1 MKFLNKRFHFIR
13 PGDKLILQKVT
24 STNVQAM
31 QKNQIQSRKFSFLV
45 FPVTMNELLRTVVSA
60 LSLLLLS
67 TLLLGSITS
76 PAISKCFQQE
86 EIALQEAQA
95 KKEESARQDAQQ
107 AADAKAAAVKDQVAV
122 AAPDEEKAGED
133 DDEQEPADVID
144 TSAQPAPQSMADD
157 QIKLHMWDGS
167 IVGGKVSVQSIDVM
181 TEFGMLTIPINQIV
195 AFYPGLDSFPQKKAQ
210 LEQLVQ
216 DLGDGTYQVREN
228 AHRALVKIGLPL
240 KKEIDKFADGGSVER
255 KKHLVEIRKEL
266 QELIDDAEEIEEA
279 TNIREL
285 TQQDKVVTPYMT
297 VVGKIQTELFEVTS
311 KFGELKVRLEDVEYA
326 SRDVNL
332 PKDDLRKKVEIDSD
346 NFYQRKPKSTGIRVN
361 KGDRIK
367 IRAEGVMEWT
377 NWNKSST
384 PEGLSSQGSWNS
396 IKSGTLIARIG
407 KNEDNVVKVGAKED
421 WVAKR
426 SGVLYLAIAIQDSY
440 VKNNGYRWTGEY
452 DVKVVVSPASE

>member
-1 MKFLNKRFHFIR
+1 ML
-13 PGDKLILQKVT
+13 
-24 STNVQAM
+24 
-31 QKNQIQSRKFSFLV
+31 KNQIQSRKFVFLG
-45 FPVTMNELLRTVVSA
+45 FPKANNEFSRIILPA
-60 LSLLLLS
+60 LNLLLLS
-67 TLLLGSITS
+67 TLLLSSMPS
-76 PAISKCFQQE
+76 PSMGNCFQKE
-86 EIALQEAQA
+86 EIARQEAQA
-95 KKEESARQDAQQ
+95 QAEAKTAEVEKQQ
-107 AADAKAAAVKDQVAV
+107 AEAVDAKAVAVKE
-122 AAPDEEKAGED
+122 APAFEKEEVDEKDAEE
-133 DDEQEPADVID
+133 ESTNVID
-144 TSAQPAPQSMADD
+144 TSAQPAPKSMADD

-167 IVGGKVSVQSIDVM
+167 IVGGKVSVDSIDVS
-181 TEFGMLTIPINQIV
+181 TEFGMLTIPIKQIV

-216 DLGDGTYQVREN
+216 ELGDGTYQVRED

-240 KKEIDKFADGGSVER
+240 KKEIDKFTDGGSVER

-266 QELIDDAEEIEEA
+266 QELVDDAEEIDEP

-285 TQQDKVVTPYMT
+285 TQQDKIVTPHMT

-311 KFGELKVRLEDVEYA
+311 KFGELKVQLEDVEYA

-332 PKDDLRKKVEIDSD
+332 PKDDLRKKVEVDSE

-361 KGDRIK
+361 KGDRIR
-367 IRAEGVMEWT
+367 IRAEGVMQWT

-396 IKSGTLIARIG
+396 IQSGTLIARIG
-407 KNEDNVVKVGAKED
+407 KNEDNVVKVGSKEE

-426 SGVLYLAIAIQDSY
+426 SGVLYLAIAIQESY

-452 DVKVVVSPASE
+452 EAKIVVSPASK